1 MFLVSKYSDTQT
13 HAQRSK
19 DWFTLGSLYTSC
31 ARVVL
36 PTPPIPTI
44 GNTDIQHAC
53 NAAAFSGLHQPFDN
67 YLLLSLSSN
76 NSLFHY
82 KRAGLPHSLEVRDNP
97 PIPIIFG
104 QTKTIIVMF
113 HLSKPLYNLPC
124 SISQLTWNWN
134 YARFNAVVLVI
145 YLQNKTYI
153 S

>member
-1 MFLVSKYSDTQT
+1 MRRDRKIGSP
-13 HAQRSK
+13 
-19 DWFTLGSLYTSC
+19 LGHCT
-31 ARVVL
+31 RVVPEL
-36 PTPPIPTI
+36 FCPHTPHT
-44 GNTDIQHAC
+44 NNWKYRHTTR

-104 QTKTIIVMF
+104 LTKTIIVMF

-124 SISQLTWNWN
+124 SNSQLTWNWN